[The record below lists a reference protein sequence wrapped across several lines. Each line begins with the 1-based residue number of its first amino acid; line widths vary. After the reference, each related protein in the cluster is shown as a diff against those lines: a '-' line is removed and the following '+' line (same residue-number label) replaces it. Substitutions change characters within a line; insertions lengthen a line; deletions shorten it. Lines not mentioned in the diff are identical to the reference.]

1 MRNMNCAFETN
12 SVPRATIR
20 VKHNSICSL
29 RQELKIE
36 FSFKTTFK
44 KYYDNLR
51 RSDCCILQRKIY

>member
-51 RSDCCILQRKIY
+51 RSDC